1 MKIIGYEIYKD
12 GGSINITCKPENSP
26 IIVEFWYDFRIN
38 TRTRGELYIG
48 YPNND
53 NSNLV
58 EQPYLIEKEIINA
71 LKEYKNDSYQYS
83 IDNLIA
89 MKQYLFL

>member
-1 MKIIGYEIYKD
+1 MEILNVDIALD
-12 GGSINITCKPENSP
+12 GGTMKVTTKNINDN
-26 IIVEFWYDFRIN
+26 IVDYCFDNRIN
-38 TRTRGELYIG
+38 TLTKNELYLG
-48 YPNND
+48 YPKND

-58 EQPYLIEKEIINA
+58 EQPYLIEKEIINT
-71 LKEYKNDSYQYS
+71 LKEYKHELYQYS